1 MGRNGKEMERNENGI
16 GRKWKEI
23 DRNGI
28 NEKK

>member
-1 MGRNGKEMERNENGI
+1 MERNENGI